1 VQIVYA
7 RFGGHKLCSCS
18 MMASPITGS
27 RESEAFCNFDSLRK
41 EILRLLK
48 VGLIRLVS
56 ENKINGEREING
68 ELA

>member
-1 VQIVYA
+1 MRHSVC
-7 RFGGHKLCSCS
+7 KLFTRVSLCS

-41 EILRLLK
+41 ETLRLLK